1 MTATTIKAND
11 VSTLCNSV
19 SLRILLFLI
28 LASTATTPEGLN
40 ASLTCGNRALP
51 ASRINGLTHPLSGLG
66 CSAERCANDKSPAF
80 YILVQI
86 KQTSTVDRFKQLETF
101 VAVALKGTMTAAA
114 RAEGVAPA
122 IIGRRLDALEER
134 LAVKLMLR
142 STRSITLT
150 NEGLAFLEAAQRIL
164 QELASAEDGV
174 SLGGM
179 RPTGN
184 LRITAPAGFG
194 RVHVAP
200 LVPLF
205 VNTYPEL
212 SVSLDLTDR
221 ITDIVSEG
229 FDLAVRIGVPEDSN
243 MVGIKLADNRRVV
256 VASPH
261 YLKHK
266 GTPVHPQELAQHD
279 CLTFGA
285 GANQAR
291 GWLFAIDGEENA
303 IRVSGPLECNDGAV
317 LHEWA
322 LLGYGLAWRSMWE
335 VAQDL
340 ADGRLIEVL
349 QEFTAPANAIYALV
363 PQRKHMPL
371 RVRVLIDFL
380 KHHYAQQTFSPQ
392 SGT

>member
-1 MTATTIKAND
+1 MAREIRQAAHSAKPNVVQRRTT
-11 VSTLCNSV
+11 
-19 SLRILLFLI
+19 
-28 LASTATTPEGLN
+28 
-40 ASLTCGNRALP
+40 
-51 ASRINGLTHPLSGLG
+51 
-66 CSAERCANDKSPAF
+66 AF
-80 YILVQI
+80 YIRAKI
-86 KQTSTVDRFKQLETF
+86 KQTATVDRFKQLETF

-150 NEGLAFLEAAQRIL
+150 NEGLSFLESAQRIL
-164 QELASAEDGV
+164 QELANAEDSV
-174 SLGGM
+174 SQGGM
-179 RPTGN
+179 RPTGH

-205 VNTYPEL
+205 INTYPEL
-212 SVSLDLTDR
+212 SVSLDLSDR

-229 FDLAVRIGVPEDSN
+229 FDLAVRIGVQEDSN

-256 VASPH
+256 VASPS

-266 GTPVHPQELAQHD
+266 GTPQHPQELSQHD

-285 GANQAR
+285 AANQAR
-291 GWLFAIDGEENA
+291 GWLFDMEGDSVAL
-303 IRVSGPLECNDGAV
+303 RVSGALECNDGAV

-335 VAQDL
+335 VAKDL

-349 QEFTAPANAIYALV
+349 QAFSAPPNAIYALV

-371 RVRVLIDFL
+371 RVRVLIEFL
-380 KHHYAQQTFSPQ
+380 KHHYALQNFGPP